1 LGAAEAG
8 TVVAHG
14 GACAV
19 GKRIAVLLVGLSA
32 LLPAGAFGEDLSGAR
47 LLLVA
52 ARQDLQALLPRD
64 ATLLHDPI
72 PLEKFLSA
80 LDGAPPDWNE
90 LHGLHGARHDERLF
104 ALNRERDRLRLG
116 REALA
121 QRITFLWDGVL
132 SGYVPDKGGFLVAIG
147 PEMIVTTW
155 GVVRFKPESLP
166 AELVAVPPA
175 HLKKSL
181 RSKVARGEQVP
192 VIVAMTGRLV
202 PEEALIYDFAHEDPG
217 QGMVMPMVRVER
229 IDYCLVPP

>member
-1 LGAAEAG
+1 MLFAG
-8 TVVAHG
+8 LLTV
-14 GACAV
+14 
-19 GKRIAVLLVGLSA
+19 
-32 LLPAGAFGEDLSGAR
+32 LPAGALGEDLSGTR

-52 ARQDLQALLPRD
+52 APQDLQALLPRD
-64 ATLLHDPI
+64 TTLLHDPI
-72 PLEKFLSA
+72 TIEKFLAA
-80 LDGAPPDWNE
+80 LDGTPPDW
-90 LHGLHGARHDERLF
+90 GTLHGAHGDRHDERLF
-104 ALNRERDRLRLG
+104 ALNRERDGLRAG

-132 SGYVPDKGGFLVAIG
+132 SGYVLDKSGFLVAIG

-155 GVVRFKPESLP
+155 GIVRFKPESLP

-175 HLKKSL
+175 DLKGSL
-181 RSKVARGEQVP
+181 LARAARGETIR

-229 IDYCLVPP
+229 IDYLVPP